1 MLKKYKNSNKKAVKI
16 YRSDDFVGF
25 EVHPKKIGKSKITI
39 TAKYCPTDEY
49 TEEEAWDEYFD
60 EHIDDYETYEELE
73 EAFNREKKFDYHTYK
88 ARAKCTVK
96 AKGYNSI
103 RTYASLI
110 SYNTRTNVFGI
121 KVKNISTKKIKI
133 NSSGAAVYDDDYTV
147 YDRNVKITRGL
158 ENKGED

>member
-1 MLKKYKNSNKKAVKI
+1 M
-16 YRSDDFVGF
+16 
-25 EVHPKKIGKSKITI
+25 
-39 TAKYCPTDEY
+39 
-49 TEEEAWDEYFD
+49 
-60 EHIDDYETYEELE
+60 
-73 EAFNREKKFDYHTYK
+73 
-88 ARAKCTVK
+88 
-96 AKGYNSI
+96 
-103 RTYASLI
+103 I